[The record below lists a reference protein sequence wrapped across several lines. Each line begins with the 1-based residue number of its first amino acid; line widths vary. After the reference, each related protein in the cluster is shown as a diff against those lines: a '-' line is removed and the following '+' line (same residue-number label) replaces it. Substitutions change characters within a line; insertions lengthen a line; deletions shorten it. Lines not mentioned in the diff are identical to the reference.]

1 MLSRD
6 GLRLRTRVAYVHCV
20 WILWMLLLL
29 LGAVIIFKPSAQVV
43 CSHLNSKPETGP
55 VSSVHSS
62 VEPYVQVITELVGIL
77 PNRRIKIIKLMLKT
91 ETLTRTSDFIG
102 QQREALKN
110 KKYNNQ
116 WQFTDLAQ
124 KEDRKKMY
132 MYAICLNITPNK
144 TILVSIRI
152 FLNIPTPCKL
162 FNIFTT

>member
-77 PNRRIKIIKLMLKT
+77 PKRRIKIIKLMLKT

-132 MYAICLNITPNK
+132 IRYLFEHYSNK